1 MVRRLI
7 NQNFVLIACIVTLHA
22 FSWLIFYSIED
33 RSRPV
38 LDLPI
43 SVSPAGRV
51 VADINIKYFRG
62 YDLNLVFDREGHS
75 VEEILRD
82 IGTTYFIGRDK
93 YLDELQEFSWRER
106 YLKNIEEYKKK
117 KTGVP
122 LTLRWQVFSVSPY
135 EMVCQGEIETAG
147 RLYSDHKEVFRSVP
161 YFCSMLRYSMVP
173 DGKYH
178 FSAEI
183 VNDTPELSG
192 YKTRIRLSP
201 SLAPDEFFISG
212 GIVYLLIL
220 AEIILLLV
228 LAFKGYKY
236 IKNQPT

>member
-1 MVRRLI
+1 MKRFYRQNRILI
-7 NQNFVLIACIVTLHA
+7 LCLAIVHLFA
-22 FSWLIFYSIED
+22 WFIFYDIEE

-43 SVSPAGRV
+43 SLSPAGRV
-51 VADINIKYFRG
+51 EADINIRYFRG

-75 VEEILRD
+75 VEEVRRD
-82 IGTTYFIGRDK
+82 IGTTFFIGRDK
-93 YLDELQEFSWRER
+93 YLDDEQNYPWRER
-106 YLKNIEEYKKK
+106 YLKNIEEYKNK

-122 LTLRWQVFSVSPY
+122 LTVRWQMFSTNPY

-147 RLYSDHKEVFRSVP
+147 RLYSLPKEVYRSVP

-183 VNDTPELSG
+183 VKDTPELSG

-212 GIVYLLIL
+212 GIGYLLIL

-228 LAFKGYKY
+228 LVFKGYKY
-236 IKNQPT
+236 IKSQAT

>member
-1 MVRRLI
+1 MVKDFLRRNLL
-7 NQNFVLIACIVTLHA
+7 LIACIASVH
-22 FSWLIFYSIED
+22 FSAWFIFYDIEE

-43 SVSPAGRV
+43 SLSPAGRV
-51 VADINIKYFRG
+51 AADINIRYFRG
-62 YDLNLVFDREGHS
+62 YDLQLVFDREGHS
-75 VEEILRD
+75 VEEIRRD
-82 IGTTYFIGRDK
+82 IGTTFFIGRDK
-93 YLDELQEFSWRER
+93 YLDDEQNYPWRER
-106 YLKNIEEYKKK
+106 YLKNIEEYKNK

-122 LTLRWQVFSVSPY
+122 LTVQWQVFSANPY

-147 RLYSDHKEVFRSVP
+147 TIYWHPKEVFRYVP

-183 VNDTPELSG
+183 VKDTPKLSG

-212 GIVYLLIL
+212 GIGYLLMVT
-220 AEIILLLV
+220 EIILLLV
-228 LAFKGYKY
+228 LVFKGYKY
-236 IKNQPT
+236 IKSQSP